1 MGKKRQKT
9 RPIITRHASPVT
21 HHGTKG
27 RLILIVGGAASGKS
41 TKALELAGT
50 VAPRAFL
57 ATGQPLD
64 DEMARRIR
72 RHRSA
77 RGPGWDTA
85 EVPVDL
91 TDWFVKQGPRY
102 QAIILD
108 CLTLW
113 LNNLREQRVPDA
125 QVSRLTGEL
134 LQAMRRTNGRIV
146 IVTNELGMGLVPMDA
161 AARGFRDLAGSVNQQ
176 VAQEADEVHLVVSGL
191 AVRIK

>member
-1 MGKKRQKT
+1 
-9 RPIITRHASPVT
+9 
-21 HHGTKG
+21 
-27 RLILIVGGAASGKS
+27 VGGAASGKS
-41 TKALELAGT
+41 AKALELAGT
-50 VAPRAFL
+50 GTPRTFL

-72 RHRSA
+72 RHRMA

-102 QAIILD
+102 RVIILD

-113 LNNLREQRVPDA
+113 LSNLREQGVPDT
-125 QVSRLTGEL
+125 QVSRLTETL
-134 LQAMRRTNGRIV
+134 LQAMRSTNGRIV

-161 AARGFRDLAGSVNQQ
+161 SARGFRDLAGSVNQQ

-191 AVRIK
+191 AVRLK

>member
-1 MGKKRQKT
+1 MSPRGVT
-9 RPIITRHASPVT
+9 RRRR
-21 HHGTKG
+21 G

-41 TKALELAGT
+41 ARALELAGT
-50 VAPRAFL
+50 ATPRAFL

-64 DEMARRIR
+64 DEMARRIC
-72 RHRSA
+72 RHQAA
-77 RGPGWDTA
+77 RGAGWDTA

-91 TDWFVKQGPRY
+91 TDWFAKQGPRY
-102 QAIILD
+102 RVVILD

-113 LNNLREQRVPDA
+113 LSNLREQGVPDT
-125 QVSRLTGEL
+125 QVFRLTGEW

-161 AARGFRDLAGSVNQQ
+161 TGRSFRDLAGLVNQQ

-191 AVRIK
+191 AVRLK

>member
-1 MGKKRQKT
+1 MGSKSMSPREAT
-9 RPIITRHASPVT
+9 RRK
-21 HHGTKG
+21 KG
-27 RLILIVGGAASGKS
+27 RLILILGGAASGKS
-41 TKALELAGT
+41 ANALELAGT
-50 VAPRAFL
+50 ATPRAFL

-72 RHRSA
+72 RHQSA

-91 TDWFVKQGPRY
+91 TDWFAKHGSRY
-102 QAIILD
+102 QVVILD

-113 LNNLREQRVPDA
+113 LSNLREQGVPDT

-134 LQAMRRTNGRIV
+134 LQAMRCTNGRIV

-161 AARGFRDLAGSVNQQ
+161 TARAFRDLAGSVNQQ